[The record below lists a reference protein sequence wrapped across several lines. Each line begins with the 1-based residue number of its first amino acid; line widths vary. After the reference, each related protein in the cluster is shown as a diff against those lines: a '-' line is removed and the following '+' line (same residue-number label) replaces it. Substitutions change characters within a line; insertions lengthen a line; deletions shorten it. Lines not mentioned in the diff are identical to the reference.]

1 MTHKQK
7 KRIGNVTFYIIAT
20 ILALVVAM
28 PFFWMLSTSFKSGGA
43 LMSIPVQWIP
53 KKPTLAAYEKL
64 FGLTNFWRSIGNS
77 FYLAILSTA
86 IQVVSSGMAA
96 FALSKIHFKGRG
108 AMFSAYLATMMIP
121 FQVIFIPIFLV
132 MSRLGITNNLTA
144 LAVTHLFMPMA
155 IFMYRQTMLMI
166 NDSFIEAA
174 VIDGANS
181 FQVFFHVIYP
191 LCKGTTAT
199 VFIMGFMA
207 SWNDYLL
214 PLVLLS
220 DQKKYTLQ
228 LILNSLE
235 GQFGGQYNLMMAG
248 SLVSIIPIL
257 VIYIFLQKYF
267 KSGMQ
272 LGGVKG

>member
-7 KRIGNVTFYIIAT
+7 KRFGNMMFYVVAT
-20 ILALVVAM
+20 VLALIVAM
-28 PFFWMLSTSFKSGGA
+28 PFFWMISTSLKSGGA

-64 FGLTNFWRSIGNS
+64 FGLPNFLGSIGNS
-77 FYLAILSTA
+77 FYLAILSTV
-86 IQVVSSGMAA
+86 IQVLSSGMAA
-96 FALSKIHFKGRG
+96 FALTKIHFKGRN
-108 AMFSAYLATMMIP
+108 MLFNSYLATMMIP

-132 MSRLGITNNLTA
+132 MSRMGITNNLTA
-144 LAVTHLFMPMA
+144 LALTHLFMPMA
-155 IFMYRQTMLMI
+155 IFMYRQTMATI
-166 NDSFIEAA
+166 NDSYIEAA

-181 FQVFFHVIYP
+181 MQVFFKVIFP
-191 LCKGTTAT
+191 LCAGTTAT

-228 LILNSLE
+228 LVLNALQ

-257 VIYIFLQKYF
+257 IIYIFLQKYF